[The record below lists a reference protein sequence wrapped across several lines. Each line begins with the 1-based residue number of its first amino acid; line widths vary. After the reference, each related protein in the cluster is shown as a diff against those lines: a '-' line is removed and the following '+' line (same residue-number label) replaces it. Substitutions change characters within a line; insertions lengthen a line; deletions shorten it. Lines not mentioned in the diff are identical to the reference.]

1 MRIGRSSPKKA
12 SLGDEEKS
20 HGLLEDME
28 LQETSKRLSTSSDV
42 DVRPDMADLGSSS
55 RSFHHRSHQRQKSR
69 AQDGQYERLGQ
80 ESDRPNVPL
89 RSTAHS
95 RRSSTGTNDPRDESP
110 VQPENEI
117 NNPMKRSL
125 YLLLEDPSS
134 SNAAFWTNVV
144 VSVLIVFSA
153 VTTTIE
159 TIPAFRSAESNRVW
173 FNVESAM
180 VALFSLE
187 YILRIFA
194 HSDSLGMLRR
204 FFLSPISIIDFISIV
219 PFYIELLAKRDTTYE
234 FRFTILRLF
243 RLLRLFKTYKYSSSL
258 VMTLEVMMV
267 ALRRSGDALSALFFF
282 LVTSV
287 VLFSTLLYFAERGVW
302 DEALETFVT
311 PDGNPSA
318 FDSIPAAFWFVVV
331 TITTTGYGDM
341 VPATFIGKLITFPAM
356 MFGVLLITLPSII
369 VGRNF
374 TIVWETMRRHQY
386 LAELANSSPDLAASG
401 PDTPND
407 EGEQQQGQHQPQQ
420 QQQQQQRQGHRQ
432 SSETRRRSSLLEESF
447 AQFAPTHTS
456 GFGLLNTGNE
466 AVMDQLQ
473 TLLTITQQ
481 NQEAIQKIFNLLERQ
496 QNQQNQQN
504 QPHYSNQQHNSHQT
518 PAKRV
523 SFDIQSVPEN
533 EHRPL

>member
-1 MRIGRSSPKKA
+1 MLSMLYQDCDGLPAFQSRSASKKA

-28 LQETSKRLSTSSDV
+28 LQETSKRLSTGSDV
-42 DVRPDMADLGSSS
+42 DIRPDMADLGSSS

-80 ESDRPNVPL
+80 ESDGPNHPL
-89 RSTAHS
+89 GSSSHP
-95 RRSSTGTNDPRDESP
+95 RRSSTETNDPGDESH
-110 VQPENEI
+110 VQPEIEI
-117 NNPMKRSL
+117 SNPIKRSL

-159 TIPAFRSAESNRVW
+159 TIPAFR

-219 PFYIELLAKRDTTYE
+219 PFYIELLAKRDTSKQKNIIISGGNINLLRANKTYE

-258 VMTLEVMMV
+258 VMTLEVMMI

-386 LAELANSSPDLAASG
+386 LAELANSSPDPAG
-401 PDTPND
+401 PDTPN
-407 EGEQQQGQHQPQQ
+407 EGEQD
-420 QQQQQQRQGHRQ
+420 HRQ
-432 SSETRRRSSLLEESF
+432 SSDRRRSSMLEETF
-447 AQFAPTHTS
+447 AQLPAHTS

-473 TLLTITQQ
+473 TLITLTQQ
-481 NQEAIQKIFNLLERQ
+481 NQEAIQQIFKLLEKQ
-496 QNQQNQQN
+496 QNNHQN
-504 QPHYSNQQHNSHQT
+504 YSHQ

-533 EHRPL
+533 EHRPSDE